1 LEDEVGRQNRS
12 SAEVEKEWDNHLA
25 EFESIRR
32 LSAAFAIIER
42 VTGAIEAN
50 GAPKWA
56 KRLRTEAVADSIDSA
71 IPDDWASAWKWRRQH
86 GHLLAIDGR
95 EAMHELSRRRLT
107 LQNDLSNA
115 YTELVEKLTWLK
127 LKETLDQDRGLMS
140 SLQQYMAAIR
150 GIGAGTGIRAVRYR
164 RDARRAMT
172 RANQA
177 IRCWIMPHWRVSESL
192 PSELALFDLVIVDE
206 ASQSDLWAL
215 PAMLRAKK
223 LLVVGDNKQVS
234 PSAVGMKEADV
245 RMLHSRFLRE
255 LPFGDVL
262 SPEKSIYDLA
272 GVLFAS
278 DLTRLREH
286 FRCVEPIIEF
296 SNRLC
301 YNGEIKCL
309 RVPTAEERI
318 TPPLVDVHV
327 VDGEREGKGKVNRIE
342 AQAIIDEIKRITSD
356 ARYAKRTIGVVSLL
370 GGDQAQF
377 IRDQLV
383 AQIGEEKII
392 AHKIRCGDAMTF
404 QGREAD
410 IVMISMVSDGDNVR
424 ALSGEMYEQRFNVA
438 VSRARDRLYLFRSFR
453 REDIRETDLRA
464 KLIAHFQNPVH
475 RDTERKGRER
485 CESDFERAVYD
496 RLNQAGYRVIPQVPA
511 GGYRIDMVVEGNGG
525 KRLAVECDGDQ
536 YHGPDMWM
544 ADLHRQR
551 TLERAGW
558 TFWRCWGSSYYRDPD
573 ACMADLFAT
582 LQHQG
587 IEPIGRL
594 DADLTDVVEY
604 REVFGMKKTEAVDEL
619 IVSEPP
625 CESDESEEAEE
636 SGELSDHEESDS
648 DLESAQ
654 TRKPADVPDG
664 EIQSSIS
671 MVLSCCPNRSCTV
684 ESLPG
689 RILRRLEIKTRSRP
703 RAEFAKRVRRNLLS
717 LERKGVVQRYKA
729 TNERVRLIQAELHI

>member
-1 LEDEVGRQNRS
+1 MESLAQAIELRVKRKRLEEAKQLKISTLATLQASSLPAFQSAAAFLEDEVGHQNHP
-12 SAEVEKEWDNHLA
+12 SAKIESDWDERLA
-25 EFESIRR
+25 EFDAIRS
-32 LSAAFAIIER
+32 LSGAFSVIDR
-42 VTGAIEAN
+42 VTGVIASN

-56 KRLRTEAVADSIDSA
+56 QRLRTEPVADLQDAA
-71 IPDDWASAWKWRRQH
+71 IPADWASAWNWRRQH

-127 LKETLDQDRGLMS
+127 LKETLDQDRGIMS
-140 SLQQYMAAIR
+140 ALREYM
-150 GIGAGTGIRAVRYR
+150 TAVRKIGSGR
-164 RDARRAMT
+164 NTSSAWHRQHARKAMARAQG
-172 RANQA
+172 AV
-177 IRCWIMPHWRVSESL
+177 RCWIMPHWRVSESL
-192 PSELALFDLVIVDE
+192 PSDLATFDLVIVDE

-215 PAMLRAKK
+215 PSMLRAEK
-223 LLVVGDNKQVS
+223 LLVVGDDKQVS
-234 PSAVGMKEADV
+234 PTVIGPT
-245 RMLHSRFLRE
+245 LTQIQQLYQRFLRD
-255 LPFGDVL
+255 LPFGRMLD
-262 SPEKSIYDLA
+262 PGKSIYDLA
-272 GVLFAS
+272 GVMFAS
-278 DLTRLREH
+278 DVVRLREH

-301 YNGEIKCL
+301 YNGEIRCL

-342 AQAIIDEIKRITSD
+342 AQAIIDEIKAITSD

-370 GGDQAQF
+370 GGDQARHIF
-377 IRDQLV
+377 DQLI

-496 RLNQAGYRVIPQVPA
+496 RLNQSGYRVIPQVPA
-511 GGYRIDMVVEGNGG
+511 GGYRIDMV
-525 KRLAVECDGDQ
+525 
-536 YHGPDMWM
+536 
-544 ADLHRQR
+544 
-551 TLERAGW
+551 
-558 TFWRCWGSSYYRDPD
+558 F
-573 ACMADLFAT
+573 
-582 LQHQG
+582 
-587 IEPIGRL
+587 
-594 DADLTDVVEY
+594 
-604 REVFGMKKTEAVDEL
+604 
-619 IVSEPP
+619 
-625 CESDESEEAEE
+625 
-636 SGELSDHEESDS
+636 
-648 DLESAQ
+648 
-654 TRKPADVPDG
+654 
-664 EIQSSIS
+664 
-671 MVLSCCPNRSCTV
+671 
-684 ESLPG
+684 
-689 RILRRLEIKTRSRP
+689 
-703 RAEFAKRVRRNLLS
+703 
-717 LERKGVVQRYKA
+717 
-729 TNERVRLIQAELHI
+729 